1 MRDQII
7 RLLELYPGARAS
19 TEFGGPHEVQRL
31 FKNLQREVEQIPQVR
46 SSSDLQVT
54 YSYGKGNWASVPWL
68 AILDTRLT
76 STTMDGTYIVML
88 FAEDGSGC
96 DLKLA
101 QGVTKL
107 HRALGKKG
115 ADQRL
120 REQAAQVRELFPQP
134 DGAGFSC
141 EGDGRLGR
149 VKKTAAL
156 YEASTI
162 YSRFLGANDIPSDQQ
177 LEGDI
182 KALLDLYKAYADYAL
197 THKELEPESEDDFE
211 SRRIWALSAGE
222 GGSQWRHFVEK
233 GVAAIGWS
241 GLGALNTYN
250 NREEITAA
258 LRDLSSAD
266 GSPSNDSLACY
277 QFCYE
282 MAVGDVIIAKQGRKK
297 ILGMGLVKSEYEHQ
311 NGEPY
316 PNTREV
322 EWMWTEGTEWPG
334 SGITPKT
341 LTEMTAY
348 DTVRELVRNYLDFET
363 TAPVL
368 HEDDE
373 SSAGAPY
380 GVGSILSDGT
390 FLSRAQISELLAI
403 LKRKKN
409 LILQGPPGTGKTWL
423 AKRLA
428 FALMGQKDTARLRA
442 VQFHPNLSYEDFVR
456 GWRPAGGSD
465 GRLQLSDGPF
475 MEVVEDARNS
485 AYPHVL
491 VIEEV
496 NRGNPA
502 QIFGELLT
510 LMEADK
516 RIPSEALELSYRR
529 FHGEKVHV
537 PPNLFVIGT
546 MNVAD
551 RSLAIVDMALRRR
564 FAFFDMDPLFN
575 DRWRGWLENE
585 CDFDTL
591 FVDRIQRK
599 VQELNDVIATE
610 PALGAQFRIG
620 HSFLSPNV
628 NAEVSSPE
636 EWYQQVVDVELAPL
650 IREYWFD
657 NPERASELIK
667 NLSL

>member
-1 MRDQII
+1 MRDQIK
-7 RLLELYPGARAS
+7 RLLELYPSARSS
-19 TEFGGPHEVQRL
+19 TPFGGAHEVQRL
-31 FKNLQREVEQIPQVR
+31 FKSLQREVEQLPQV
-46 SSSDLQVT
+46 SGNSDLQVT

-88 FAEDGSGC
+88 LAEDGSGC

-115 ADQRL
+115 ADQKL
-120 REQAAQVRELFPQP
+120 REQAEQVRELFPQP
-134 DGAGFSC
+134 EGAGFGV

-149 VKKTAAL
+149 VKKMAAL

-162 YSRFLGANDIPSDQQ
+162 YSRYFEVADVPSDQQ
-177 LEGDI
+177 LAGDFE
-182 KALLDLYKAYADYAL
+182 ALLGLYKSYADYAL
-197 THKELEPESEDDFE
+197 THKEPELESDDDFE
-211 SRRIWALSAGE
+211 GQRIWAVSAGE
-222 GGSQWRHFVEK
+222 GGSQWRRFVDK
-233 GVAAIGWS
+233 GIAAIGWA
-241 GLGALNTYN
+241 GLGALSDYS
-250 NREEITAA
+250 NRDEITAA
-258 LRDLSSAD
+258 LKQLSGAD

-277 QFCYE
+277 QFCHE
-282 MAVGDVIIAKQGRKK
+282 MAPGDVVIAKQGRKK
-297 ILGMGLVKSEYEHQ
+297 ILGMGFVRSEYEYLE
-311 NGEPY
+311 GDPY
-316 PNTREV
+316 PNTRKV
-322 EWMWTEGTEWPG
+322 EWVRTEGAEWPG
-334 SGITPKT
+334 SGITSKT

-348 DTVRELVRNYLDFET
+348 DTVRELVRSYLDLEP
-363 TAPVL
+363 AGPVQQE
-368 HEDDE
+368 EDGSE
-373 SSAGAPY
+373 SGAPY
-380 GVGSILSDGT
+380 GVGSILSDGS
-390 FLSRAQISELLAI
+390 FLTEAQIRELLAT

-428 FALMGQKDTARLRA
+428 FALMGKKDTARLRA

-475 MEVVEDARNS
+475 MEMVEDARNS

-516 RIPSEALELSYRR
+516 RTPSEALELSYRR

-575 DRWRGWLENE
+575 DGWRSWLENE
-585 CDFDTL
+585 CDFDPG

-599 VQELNDVIATE
+599 AQELNDAIAAD
-610 PALGAQFRIG
+610 PSLGPQFRIG
-620 HSFLSPNV
+620 HSFLSPSANS
-628 NAEVSSPE
+628 EVSSPE
-636 EWYQQVVDVELAPL
+636 AWYQQVVDAELAPL

-657 NPERASELIK
+657 NPERAAELITA
-667 NLSL
+667 LAL